1 MKANLFWSSIEV
13 VESESYCSFTV
24 CGSVCAVPVTRVHEI
39 VCDQPVTPV
48 PLSHESVR
56 GLINLRGQILSV
68 LDLGQMMGDA
78 PDGPMP
84 DGSTPDGSTPDGPT
98 PDGPTPDGPTPD
110 GPTPRGRY
118 HVIVEIKDEFISLLV
133 DEMGPVV
140 TLQTQQMESP
150 PGNLEES
157 VARLIESVARLPEDL
172 LFILDLPRVV
182 DVPATA

>member
-1 MKANLFWSSIEV
+1 M
-13 VESESYCSFTV
+13 
-24 CGSVCAVPVTRVHEI
+24 PVTRVHEI

-78 PDGPMP
+78 PDGP
-84 DGSTPDGSTPDGPT
+84 TPDESTA
-98 PDGPTPDGPTPD
+98 
-110 GPTPRGRY
+110 RGRY
-118 HVIVEIKDEFISLLV
+118 HVIVEIKHEFVSLLV

-140 TLQTQQMESP
+140 TLQTQQMERP
-150 PGNLEES
+150 PGNLQES

-172 LFILDLPRVV
+172 LFILDLQRVV

>member
-1 MKANLFWSSIEV
+1 MINRSRPYPFR
-13 VESESYCSFTV
+13 TNQ
-24 CGSVCAVPVTRVHEI
+24 CA
-39 VCDQPVTPV
+39 
-48 PLSHESVR
+48 

-78 PDGPMP
+78 PDGP
-84 DGSTPDGSTPDGPT
+84 TPDGSTT
-98 PDGPTPDGPTPD
+98 
-110 GPTPRGRY
+110 RGRY
-118 HVIVEIKDEFISLLV
+118 HVIVEIKDEFVSLLV

-140 TLQTQQMESP
+140 TLQTQQMERP

-172 LFILDLPRVV
+172 LFILDLQRVV